1 MCSVFGHLKSSSSL
15 WLFAR
20 QYIFRV
26 RKNIW
31 SHSNEWVHVLSLCVC
46 VYRGHAKE
54 FPQKLVA
61 MVSVWGLDQVPDHSR
76 AIWAIK
82 HRVLMKT
89 AWSSWHCVCMCVCLR
104 KRDGW
109 KKHENE
115 EAETE
120 HLVLLL
126 SSHKCFYLHTS
137 AVSVCC
143 RHAHV
148 YVCLCFSLAVVHKVT
163 WHGSVWC
170 GFRRRRG
177 KHMFYFISCLCPR
190 SDFGQIH
197 TEQSIIVKI
206 IKPTVIKE
214 THKFHKERE

>member
-1 MCSVFGHLKSSSSL
+1 MKSLQWVSPCALSVC
-15 WLFAR
+15 
-20 QYIFRV
+20 
-26 RKNIW
+26 
-31 SHSNEWVHVLSLCVC
+31 LCVQGAC
-46 VYRGHAKE
+46 KRIPTKMGCYG
-54 FPQKLVA
+54 FCLGLGSGSWPQQSDLGNK
-61 MVSVWGLDQVPDHSR
+61 
-76 AIWAIK
+76 I

-89 AWSSWHCVCMCVCLR
+89 AWSSWHCVCVCACLR

-115 EAETE
+115 KAETE

-170 GFRRRRG
+170 GFSRRRG

-214 THKFHKERE
+214 TRTFHKERK